1 MQSVEDKIYNR
12 IRSHGRAWAMSN
24 SDFCDIASE
33 ITVRSAL
40 YRLKQRNIIR
50 AILLGIY
57 DYPKYSEFLQEFMAP
72 DIDSVSHAI
81 ARKFGWRIQI
91 SGSAALN
98 YLDISTQVPG
108 RNIYLSDGPN
118 RNYNILGQMLEFKHA
133 SLPESRLKYDRS
145 ELLVQAIRDLGKENV
160 TPEILNALRKKF
172 NNEELKRIFKDTQ
185 YVTGWIYEDIK
196 QICHSEINHG

>member
-12 IRSHGRAWAMSN
+12 IRAHGIAWSMSN
-24 SDFCDIASE
+24 SDFCDIAAGT
-33 ITVRSAL
+33 TVRSAL

-50 AILLGIY
+50 AILPGIY
-57 DYPKYSEFLQEFMAP
+57 DYPGYSEFLQEFMAP
-72 DIDSVSHAI
+72 DINSVSHAI

-108 RNIYLSDGPN
+108 RNIYLSDGPG

-133 SLPESRLKYDRS
+133 SLPESGLKYDRS
-145 ELLVQAIRDLGKENV
+145 ELLVQAIRSLGRENV
-160 TPEILNALRKKF
+160 TPEILNSLRKKF
-172 NNEELKRIFKDTQ
+172 NHEELKRILKDTK
-185 YVTGWIYEDIK
+185 YVTGWIYENIK

>member
-12 IRSHGRAWAMSN
+12 IRAHGRLWSMSN
-24 SDFCDIASE
+24 SDFCDIAAE
-33 ITVRSAL
+33 TTVRSAL

-50 AILLGIY
+50 AILPGIY
-57 DYPKYSEFLQEFMAP
+57 DYPGYSEFLQEFMAP
-72 DIDSVSHAI
+72 DINSVSHAI

-108 RNIYLSDGPN
+108 RNIYLSDGPS

-133 SLPESRLKYDRS
+133 SLPESGLKCDRS
-145 ELLVQAIRDLGKENV
+145 ELLVQAIRSLGRENV
-160 TPEILNALRKKF
+160 TPEILNSLRKKF
-172 NNEELKRIFKDTQ
+172 NHEELKRILKDTK
-185 YVTGWIYEDIK
+185 YVTGWIYEYIK